1 MRNFLKFVISRLKEK
16 GTLAVVITFVLTGL
30 GMAIS
35 PEQQEAIVALGLG
48 VLGVVVAFMKER
60 TVDPPTE

>member
-1 MRNFLKFVISRLKEK
+1 MKFFKFIVSRLKEK

-30 GMAIS
+30 GLAIS

-48 VLGVVVAFMKER
+48 ILGVVVAFMREK
-60 TVDPPTE
+60 TVEPPE